1 MIIARF
7 LFIWM
12 ALLLCLPVCSQSNK
26 KIREL
31 QNKRGELQQQIK
43 QSESL
48 LLSTKK
54 DVKSQLSDLALI
66 TSQIEERKQFITA
79 IENDMKLLDD
89 EKRDLENQLKLLQT
103 ELTDKQNKYGASV
116 RYLRRN
122 RSIEEKLMFIFSAQT
137 FNQIYR
143 RMRYVNE
150 YATFQRVQGEEIRKK
165 QTQVSAK
172 RQEILAVREE
182 KSALL
187 AQREEERS
195 RMETQEKQQRTL
207 VANLKK
213 KQRSL
218 QSELARKRKQSQR
231 LNAQIDNLIE
241 AEIAAAKK
249 REKEA
254 QKKKAVAKGN
264 KSNVSKGETASGK
277 EVTMME
283 AYKGDVQLSNDFV
296 RNRGLLPIPIT
307 GPYAIV
313 SRFGQYAVEGL
324 KNVKLDNKGID
335 IQGQAGANACSIFNG
350 EVSAIFQYNNGM
362 KGVLI
367 RHGNYISVYCNLS
380 SASVKKGQ
388 KIKTRDIIGPIAP
401 DAAGNTILHFQLR
414 KETTKLNPERWLAK

>member
-1 MIIARF
+1 MKITRF
-7 LFIWM
+7 LFIWTS
-12 ALLLCLPVCSQSNK
+12 LLLCLPICPQSNK

-66 TSQIEERKQFITA
+66 TSQIEERKKFISA
-79 IENDMKLLDD
+79 IENDIKLLDD
-89 EKRDLENQLKLLQT
+89 ENRDLETQLKLLQT
-103 ELTDKQNKYGASV
+103 ELTDKQNKYGSSV
-116 RYLRRN
+116 RYLRKN

-137 FNQIYR
+137 LNQIYR

-207 VANLKK
+207 VANLRK

-218 QSELARKRKQSQR
+218 QSELTRKRKESQR

-241 AEIAAAKK
+241 AEITAAKK

-254 QKKKAVAKGN
+254 QKKKAIAKGN
-264 KSNVSKGETASGK
+264 KSNATKSETATKK
-277 EVTMME
+277 EVPMME

-313 SRFGQYAVEGL
+313 SHFGQYAVEGL

-367 RHGNYISVYCNLS
+367 RHGNYISVYCNLA

-401 DAAGNTILHFQLR
+401 DASGNTVLHFQLR
-414 KETTKLNPERWLAK
+414 KETTKLNPERWLSK

>member
-1 MIIARF
+1 MRF
-7 LFIWM
+7 LFIWTS
-12 ALLLCLPVCSQSNK
+12 LLLCLPICPQSNK

-66 TSQIEERKQFITA
+66 TSQIEERKKFISA
-79 IENDMKLLDD
+79 IENDIKLLDD
-89 EKRDLENQLKLLQT
+89 ENRDLETQLKLLQT
-103 ELTDKQNKYGASV
+103 ELTDKQNKYGSSV
-116 RYLRRN
+116 RYLRKN

-137 FNQIYR
+137 LNQIYR

-187 AQREEERS
+187 ARREEERS

-207 VANLKK
+207 VANLRK

-218 QSELARKRKQSQR
+218 QSELTRKRKESQR

-241 AEIAAAKK
+241 AEITAAKK

-254 QKKKAVAKGN
+254 QKKKAIAKGN
-264 KSNVSKGETASGK
+264 KSNATKSETATKK
-277 EVTMME
+277 EVPMME

-313 SRFGQYAVEGL
+313 SHFGQYAVEGL

-367 RHGNYISVYCNLS
+367 RHGNYISVYCNLA

-401 DAAGNTILHFQLR
+401 DASGNTVLHFQLR
-414 KETTKLNPERWLAK
+414 KETTKLNPERWLSR

>member
-1 MIIARF
+1 MKNLHF
-7 LFIWM
+7 LFIWTS
-12 ALLLCLPVCSQSNK
+12 LLLCLPICSQSNK

-66 TSQIEERKQFITA
+66 TSQIEERKKFIST
-79 IENDMKLLDD
+79 IENDIQSLDD
-89 EKRDLENQLKLLQT
+89 ENRDLETQLKLLQT
-103 ELTDKQNKYGASV
+103 ELTDKQSKYGASV
-116 RYLRRN
+116 RYLRKN

-137 FNQIYR
+137 LNQIYR

-207 VANLKK
+207 VANLRK

-218 QSELARKRKQSQR
+218 QSELTRKRKESQR

-254 QKKKAVAKGN
+254 QKKKATAKGN
-264 KSNVSKGETASGK
+264 NSNATKSETATKK
-277 EVTMME
+277 EVPMME

-313 SRFGQYAVEGL
+313 SHFGQYAVEGL

-367 RHGNYISVYCNLS
+367 RHGNYISVYCNLA

-401 DAAGNTILHFQLR
+401 DASGNTVLHFQLR
-414 KETTKLNPERWLAK
+414 KETTKLNPERWLSR

>member
-1 MIIARF
+1 MKTLRF
-7 LFIWM
+7 LFIWTT
-12 ALLLCLPVCSQSNK
+12 LLLCLPICSQSNK

-66 TSQIEERKQFITA
+66 TSQIEERKKFISA
-79 IENDMKLLDD
+79 IENDIKSLND
-89 EKRDLENQLKLLQT
+89 ENRDLEAQLKLLQT
-103 ELTDKQNKYGASV
+103 ELTDKQSKYGASV
-116 RYLRRN
+116 RYLRKN

-137 FNQIYR
+137 LNQIYR

-182 KSALL
+182 KAALL
-187 AQREEERS
+187 ARREEERS

-207 VANLKK
+207 VANLRK

-218 QSELARKRKQSQR
+218 QSELTRKRKESQR
-231 LNAQIDNLIE
+231 LNTQIDKLIE

-254 QKKKAVAKGN
+254 QKKKTIAKGN
-264 KSNVSKGETASGK
+264 KTNASKGETATKK
-277 EVTMME
+277 EVPMME

-296 RNRGLLPIPIT
+296 RNRGRLPIPIT

-313 SRFGQYAVEGL
+313 SHFGQYAVEGL

-335 IQGQAGANACSIFNG
+335 IQGKAGANACSIFDG
-350 EVSAIFQYNNGM
+350 EVSAIFQYNNDM

-367 RHGNYISVYCNLS
+367 RHGNYISVYCNLA

-401 DAAGNTILHFQLR
+401 DASGNTVLHFQLR
-414 KETTKLNPERWLAK
+414 KETTKLNPERWLAR

>member
-1 MIIARF
+1 MKNLCF
-7 LFIWM
+7 LFVWTS
-12 ALLLCLPVCSQSNK
+12 LLLCLPICSQSNK

-66 TSQIEERKQFITA
+66 TSQIEERKKFISA
-79 IENDMKLLDD
+79 IENDIKLLDD
-89 EKRDLENQLKLLQT
+89 ENRDLETQLKLLQT
-103 ELTDKQNKYGASV
+103 ELTDKQNKYGSSV
-116 RYLRRN
+116 RYLRKN

-137 FNQIYR
+137 LNQIYR

-207 VANLKK
+207 VANLRK

-218 QSELARKRKQSQR
+218 QSELTRKRRESQR

-241 AEIAAAKK
+241 AEIAAARK
-249 REKEA
+249 REQEA
-254 QKKKAVAKGN
+254 QKKKATAKGN
-264 KSNVSKGETASGK
+264 KSNATKSETATKK
-277 EVTMME
+277 EVPMME

-313 SRFGQYAVEGL
+313 SHFGQYAVEGL

-350 EVSAIFQYNNGM
+350 EVSAIFQYSNGM

-367 RHGNYISVYCNLS
+367 RHGNYISVYCNLA

-401 DAAGNTILHFQLR
+401 DASGNTVLHFQLR
-414 KETTKLNPERWLAK
+414 KETTKLNPERWLSR